1 MGILMA
7 TCLLALFYG
16 FSCLCKL
23 LLRKRD
29 QACYLLAY
37 ECHMPPD
44 DMKLSADSCL
54 KIVSRN
60 RNLGLEEFRFL
71 LKTITHSGIGE
82 ETYCARNI
90 IQGREETATLEDE
103 LAEMDG
109 IIFDALDKLFALATS
124 ISPSQIDIL
133 VINVSMFSPA
143 PSLSSRIVSRYKMR
157 DDIKSFNL
165 SGMGC
170 SATLIAIDVVQNLF
184 KSHKNA
190 NAIVVSTESL
200 APHWYCGV
208 EKSMMLTNCLFR
220 SGGCAM
226 LLTNNRSLKHQAKL
240 KLNHLVRMHTGSND
254 EAYNCCIQVEDE
266 SGNRGFRLTK
276 YLVKAATQSFTKN
289 LQVLAP
295 KMLPLREI
303 LRYLVAS
310 RLNNIRTSITSQN
323 PKAAGGLG
331 LNLKTGIEHFC
342 VHPGGRAIIDGIGK
356 SLGLSDY
363 DVEPSRMALH
373 RFGNTSAAGFWYA
386 LGYMEAKKRL
396 KKGNRI
402 LMSRFGAGFKCN
414 NIVWE
419 VMKDLDDV
427 NVWKDCIDSYPRDL
441 NQVNPFM
448 EKYGWINDDYLGF
461 VRFDMSQFAIE

>member
-1 MGILMA
+1 MRENR
-7 TCLLALFYG
+7 LAEQEAGTGRIQVSLENYYPFG
-16 FSCLCKL
+16 HWRGNF
-23 LLRKRD
+23 LRKKHHPR
-29 QACYLLAY
+29 
-37 ECHMPPD
+37 PR
-44 DMKLSADSCL
+44 
-54 KIVSRN
+54 RN
-60 RNLGLEEFRFL
+60 CN
-71 LKTITHSGIGE
+71 
-82 ETYCARNI
+82 
-90 IQGREETATLEDE
+90 LEDE
-103 LAEMDG
+103 LVEMDG
-109 IIFDALDKLFALATS
+109 IIFDALDKLFARATS

-133 VINVSMFSPA
+133 VVNVSMFSHV
-143 PSLSSRIVSRYKMR
+143 PSLSSYIVNRYKMR

-170 SATLIAIDVVQNLF
+170 IATLIAIDVRRR
-184 KSHKNA
+184 KIHDAHKL
-190 NAIVVSTESL
+190 SL
-200 APHWYCGV
+200 PLKRVRDAAHEQPKPKAP
-208 EKSMMLTNCLFR
+208 R
-220 SGGCAM
+220 GCAM
-226 LLTNNRSLKHQAKL
+226 LLTNNQSLKHQAKL

-310 RLNNIRTSITSQN
+310 RLNNIRTSITSQK
-323 PKAAGGLG
+323 PKPAGGLG

-373 RFGNTSAAGFWYA
+373 RFGNTSGAGFWYA

-402 LMSRFGAGFKCN
+402 LMSGFGAGFKCN

-461 VRFDMSQFAIE
+461 VRFDMSLFVIE